1 MRAGVSVMLIY
12 RRLMQINP
20 QNCVY
25 AFQNR
30 LVLYISVIVILAT
43 AFYLLLHISKYKRN
57 VTHKS

>member
-1 MRAGVSVMLIY
+1 MLIY